1 VVSLSASAEIISFGE
16 FEADLRSREL
26 RRQGS
31 KLRLPDQSFQ
41 VLAMLLEH
49 PGDLISREEIRKRL
63 WPEYTFVDFDHGLNN
78 AVNRLREALGDS
90 AASPRLIETLPRR
103 GYRFIGTINGLAKA
117 EGLPL
122 AEPRV
127 VSPSLGQPKSQVVE
141 TSESAVRRIRYGW
154 IVPTAGVFLILLV
167 AGLKFRH
174 HLFPKLG
181 PSVPIRSLVVLPF
194 ENLSGDPSQEYFADG
209 VTDTLITDLAQ
220 IGSLRVISRTS
231 AMHYKGSHQA
241 LPGIVRE
248 LNVDAVVEGSVVRS
262 GDRVR
267 ITAQLVQAP
276 SDRHIWAKSYDRKI
290 SDILSLQGDVARE
303 IAKEV
308 QIKLTPEQESRLA
321 AKARTVDPKI
331 YESYLKGLYFSN
343 RWSED
348 GLKRAT
354 AYFQEAI
361 QADPEYAA
369 AYAGLADCYTTMGFG
384 WADIDDPDSKAIA
397 AAQKALSLDSSLA
410 DAHASLAFTL
420 HRYKQ
425 NWTVAEKEYR
435 RALELNPNYA
445 TAHRFYGVFLDNIGR
460 RNLACDEFQ
469 LAHQLDP
476 LNLNN
481 SQYVATCL
489 YDANHFEEA
498 VQMMKNLIEMDPNL
512 ARLRWTLGDMYER
525 KGMFPKA
532 IEQYQKGVSLSSRN
546 PMLLSLLAS
555 AYAGS
560 GRTIEAEKLLEEIKQ
575 KWGEDTFL
583 FGAVYAR
590 MGRKEDAIREL
601 QKDARESGP
610 GSSLYR
616 SEWRFDSLRSDPRFQ
631 AILKQLHYP
640 ETEESK

>member
-41 VLAMLLEH
+41 ILAMLLEH
-49 PGDLISREEIRKRL
+49 PGELISREEIRKRL
-63 WPEYTFVDFDHGLNN
+63 WPEDTFVDFDHGLNN

-103 GYRFIGTINGLAKA
+103 GYRFIGVVNGPVKTGSLPVA
-117 EGLPL
+117 ELR
-122 AEPRV
+122 A
-127 VSPSLGQPKSQVVE
+127 VSPSVDQPQLQVAE
-141 TSESAVRRIRYGW
+141 TSRRVVRKIRLGW
-154 IVPTAGVFLILLV
+154 IMIAAGIFLIFLV
-167 AGLKFRH
+167 TGLRFRH
-174 HLFPKLG
+174 WLFTKGAPAAT
-181 PSVPIRSLVVLPF
+181 IRSLVVLPF
-194 ENLSGDPSQEYFADG
+194 DNMSGDPSQEYFADG
-209 VTDTLITDLAQ
+209 VTDALITDLAQ

-241 LPGIVRE
+241 LPEIARE
-248 LNVDAVVEGSVVRS
+248 LNVDAAVEGSIVRS

-267 ITAQLVQAP
+267 ITAQLVQTPA
-276 SDRHIWAKSYDRKI
+276 DRHLWAKSYDRKI
-290 SDILSLQGDVARE
+290 SDILSLQGDVARA
-303 IAKEV
+303 IAAEV

-321 AKARTVDPKI
+321 AKTRPVDPKV
-331 YESYLKGLYFSN
+331 YEAYLKGLYFSN
-343 RWSED
+343 RLSED
-348 GLKRAT
+348 GLKRAIT
-354 AYFQEAI
+354 YFQEAI
-361 QADPEYAA
+361 QADPDYAP
-369 AYAGLADCYTTMGFG
+369 AYAGLADSYSFMGFG
-384 WADIDDPDSKAIA
+384 WADIDEPDSKAIA

-425 NWTVAEKEYR
+425 DWTLAEKEYR

-460 RNLACDEFQ
+460 RSLACDEFQ

-476 LNLNN
+476 LNLIN

-489 YDANHFEEA
+489 YDSNHFEEA
-498 VQMMKNLIEMDPNL
+498 VQMMKGLIEMDPEGP
-512 ARLRWTLGDMYER
+512 RLRWTLGDMYEK
-525 KGMFPKA
+525 KGMFQEA
-532 IEQYQKGVSLSSRN
+532 IEQYLKGVALSGRN

-560 GRTIEAEKLLEEIKQ
+560 GRAGEAENLLDEIKQ

-590 MGRKEDAIREL
+590 MGRKGDAIREL
-601 QKDARESGP
+601 QEDARGSGP
-610 GSSLYR
+610 SRSLYR
-616 SEWRFDSLRSDPRFQ
+616 SEWRFDSLHSDPRYQ